1 MSREMGY
8 HYTPCNSRRTEAGT
22 GIAVILVLTYVLVRF
37 WHTILEVL
45 TMLAIGLGIGA
56 VMVMVV
62 CIYWAVEARKGE
74 KLYMANKAR
83 KASVAREDVRT
94 IVLFREWLSLP
105 LEDRVTPEWD
115 FFTELNDGNRAKA
128 LETMKRQEA
137 GNAARNRC

>member
-1 MSREMGY
+1 MKMGY
-8 HYTPCNSRRTEAGT
+8 HYGPCNSRTRAGT
-22 GIAVILVLTYVLVRF
+22 RIAVALVVAYVLIRF

-45 TMLAIGLGIGA
+45 TMLAIGASIGCLMVIA
-56 VMVMVV
+56 VV
-62 CIYWAVEARKGE
+62 IYWAVEARKGE

-83 KASVAREDVRT
+83 KASVTQENVRT

-105 LEDRVTPEWD
+105 LEDRVAPEWD

-137 GNAARNRC
+137 GNAARNRR